1 MEYIIKI
8 VHTLFHIHTLYSKYS
23 RTVHL
28 DPTQRTHQNP
38 YYYEAY
44 RTTTSN
50 RPPINPPL
58 PSYSASPGLLHRS
71 DSNASYVKMKSVSVK
86 PEVFDE
92 YYEIE
97 TKEEALYEKVGPPH
111 WPRDYA
117 EAGKEHTY
125 TNA

>member
-1 MEYIIKI
+1 M
-8 VHTLFHIHTLYSKYS
+8 
-23 RTVHL
+23 HL
-28 DPTQRTHQNP
+28 DPTQRTYQNP

-58 PSYSASPGLLHRS
+58 PSIAASPSLLHRS

-86 PEVFDE
+86 QEVYDE
-92 YYEIE
+92 FHEIE
-97 TKEEALYEKVGPPH
+97 TKEKALYEKVGPRH
-111 WPRDYA
+111 WPREYA

-125 TNA
+125 TNT